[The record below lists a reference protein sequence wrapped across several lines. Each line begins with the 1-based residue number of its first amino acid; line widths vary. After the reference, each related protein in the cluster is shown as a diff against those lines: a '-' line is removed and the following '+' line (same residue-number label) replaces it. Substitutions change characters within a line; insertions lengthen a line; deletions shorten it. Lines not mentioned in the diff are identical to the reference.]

1 DSCGDGFLD
10 PGEECDQTP
19 GENTCGSLGY
29 YLVDGPI
36 RCMPNCKLDLSGC
49 GGKCGDNFADLGNG
63 EACDGLDLAQNN
75 CQMHGYLGGAIG
87 CDVTCQLDFSGCQS
101 ICGNQLMEP
110 NETCDDGNSDA
121 GDGCSGSCQVETGWD
136 CANSPMPSRCAPTCS
151 DDMAV
156 GPEVCDGTDLRGQTC
171 TTFPEGYY
179 AGTLAC
185 SADCGS
191 YDLTDCI
198 AQGRCGDGEIQGIHG
213 EVCDS
218 DNLDQETC
226 VTLGYYAGT
235 LACSADCGSFDL
247 TDCVAQGRCGDG
259 EIQGTH
265 GEACDSDNLDQETCI
280 LFGYHGGALAC
291 LGDCSDFDLSD
302 CIVTGRCGDNLV
314 QETFSEVCDGTDL
327 GLASCLTLGYHGGEL
342 ACSPDCGALVLTDC
356 IAEGRCGDGLVQT
369 GYGESCDGT
378 NFGSS
383 TCQNSGY
390 WKGHL
395 SVCDTACGIDFSTCS
410 ATLELKGGDDQFC
423 TRFDDGQ
430 IWCWGR
436 NTAGRLGDGTT
447 TNRPAPVQV
456 VGLTEPAAMI
466 AAGSGHTCAVLTD
479 DTLWC
484 WGDNALGQLGIG
496 SNTSSSVPVQVTGL
510 PEPVIQ
516 LMARGYHTCAVLAD
530 ESLWCWGYNNNGQL
544 GDGTTV
550 SRNLPVPVTGMDH
563 DVAYVA
569 AGIYH
574 TCAILKTGALHC
586 WGLNTY
592 GQVGDGTLTQRL
604 TPVQVTFSGTTSP
617 VAVVDGGVHHS
628 CAVLADGTM
637 WCWGRNH
644 WGQLGNG
651 TTTDSALPVQV
662 PSLSGITTAVSMES
676 YFTCAVQ
683 TGGTLWCWG
692 YNADGV
698 LGNGTPDSVPH
709 PVPSAVVGLPAG
721 AVQVATGFYA
731 ACALLDD
738 NAVWCWGRNN
748 TFGQLGDG
756 TMANSAIPVATVPP
770 GL

>member
-1 DSCGDGFLD
+1 
-10 PGEECDQTP
+10 
-19 GENTCGSLGY
+19 
-29 YLVDGPI
+29 
-36 RCMPNCKLDLSGC
+36 M
-49 GGKCGDNFADLGNG
+49 
-63 EACDGLDLAQNN
+63 
-75 CQMHGYLGGAIG
+75 
-87 CDVTCQLDFSGCQS
+87 
-101 ICGNQLMEP
+101 
-110 NETCDDGNSDA
+110 
-121 GDGCSGSCQVETGWD
+121 
-136 CANSPMPSRCAPTCS
+136 
-151 DDMAV
+151 
-156 GPEVCDGTDLRGQTC
+156 
-171 TTFPEGYY
+171 
-179 AGTLAC
+179 
-185 SADCGS
+185 
-191 YDLTDCI
+191 
-198 AQGRCGDGEIQGIHG
+198 
-213 EVCDS
+213 
-218 DNLDQETC
+218 
-226 VTLGYYAGT
+226 
-235 LACSADCGSFDL
+235 
-247 TDCVAQGRCGDG
+247 
-259 EIQGTH
+259 
-265 GEACDSDNLDQETCI
+265 
-280 LFGYHGGALAC
+280 
-291 LGDCSDFDLSD
+291 
-302 CIVTGRCGDNLV
+302 
-314 QETFSEVCDGTDL
+314 
-327 GLASCLTLGYHGGEL
+327 
-342 ACSPDCGALVLTDC
+342 
-356 IAEGRCGDGLVQT
+356 
-369 GYGESCDGT
+369 
-378 NFGSS
+378 
-383 TCQNSGY
+383 
-390 WKGHL
+390 
-395 SVCDTACGIDFSTCS
+395 
-410 ATLELKGGDDQFC
+410 
-423 TRFDDGQ
+423 
-430 IWCWGR
+430 
-436 NTAGRLGDGTT
+436 
-447 TNRPAPVQV
+447 
-456 VGLTEPAAMI
+456 
-466 AAGSGHTCAVLTD
+466 LTD